1 MRILL
6 QRVSRARVLV
16 DDVVVGQIGPGLVL
30 LVGIHHSDSEDPLR
44 YCAEKC
50 AHLRIF
56 ADEAGKMNRSVLD
69 VGGQIMAIS
78 QFTLYGEYRKGRR
91 PSLTNAANPKEA
103 ERLYRDFV
111 DKLSLPSGPRVCTGI
126 FKAHMKV
133 SLINDGP
140 VTFIIDSIP
149 SPEETAA

>member
-56 ADEAGKMNRSVLD
+56 ADEAGKMNLSVLD

-78 QFTLYGEYRKGRR
+78 QFTLYGDSRKGRR
-91 PSLTNAANPKEA
+91 PSFDQAAPPAVAEPLYERFIQLLEA
-103 ERLYRDFV
+103 IGLEVARGVF
-111 DKLSLPSGPRVCTGI
+111 G
-126 FKAHMKV
+126 AHMV
-133 SLINDGP
+133 VDLDNDGP
-140 VTFIIDSIP
+140 VE
-149 SPEETAA
+149 SP